1 MIDSLLK
8 LIEGAFGILF
18 YTVKYLAFAIG
29 IIVLILIII

>member
-8 LIEGAFGILF
+8 LIEGMFGIVF
-18 YTVKYLAFAIG
+18 YTVKYLALAIG